1 MKKKKVCILGS
12 TGSIGRNTLKVISE
26 LNDRFDVSGLSA
38 GANAPLLAKQVNRFK
53 PIAAAIEDATKFG
66 ELQNKIKGNT
76 RVFLGKKGVEKLA
89 GQKKADIVLIAIS
102 GNASIGPTYSAVSAG
117 KDVALAS
124 KEALVSAGH
133 IITKEAKRKK
143 STIIPV
149 DSEHSAV
156 FQCLRGNDI
165 SKVKRLYITA
175 SGGPLRNMPK
185 RSFKNLSIKRVLR
198 HPKWKMGR
206 KISVDSAT
214 MMNKGLELIEAKWLF
229 GISIDKIKI
238 LIHPEAIVHSMVEFV
253 DGSILAQMGI
263 TDMRLPIQ
271 YALSYPARY
280 ESGLKPLDLASVRSL
295 TFYKPDMD
303 KFPSLGLAYEAAKEG
318 GSAPCVLNVSNE
330 MAVHAF
336 LQGKIRFTDIPL
348 IIEKVLSHHKKIKF
362 PSLEDIR
369 QIQEWTEREVERF
382 CLSQL

>member
-12 TGSIGRNTLKVISE
+12 TGSIGRNALKIISE
-26 LNDRFDVSGLSA
+26 LNDKFDVSGLTA
-38 GANAPLLAKQVNRFK
+38 GANASLLAEQVNRFK
-53 PIAAAIEDATKFG
+53 PIAAAIEDKSKFG
-66 ELQNKIKGNT
+66 ELRKKIKGNT
-76 RVFLGKKGVEKLA
+76 RVFRGKEGVEKLA

-117 KDVALAS
+117 KNIALAS

-165 SKVKRLYITA
+165 SKVKRLYITS
-175 SGGPLRNMPK
+175 SGGPLRNTPK
-185 RSFKNLSIKRVLR
+185 RSFKNLPVEKVLK

-229 GISIDKIKI
+229 DIGIDKIKV

-280 ESGLKPLDLASVRSL
+280 ESGLRPLDLASVRSL

-303 KFPSLGLAYEAAKEG
+303 KFPSLGLAYKAAKEG

-336 LQGKIRFTDIPL
+336 LRGRIRFTDISL
-348 IIEKVLSHHKKIKF
+348 IIEKVLSRHKKIKF

-369 QIQEWTEREVERF
+369 QIQEWTEREVEKF
-382 CLSQL
+382 CSH